1 MPYSSVAEDSVHF
14 VRVGTLCKGKVIDCT
29 PGTSLVEAVRLM
41 QAHDITGL
49 VVVENQRPVGI
60 FSIRDFR
67 RLVANSDGDISALS
81 VRHGMTAGLI
91 TVKDQDCVMDAI
103 FIMARHNIHRLGVVA
118 ADGSLVGLICA
129 TDLLSLQAKSPLY
142 LSTEID
148 AARSI
153 AELRLVS
160 AKMLDTV
167 ILASKTGADIRGL
180 VQLISHFNDAMT
192 QRLIY
197 LLEHEEGITLPQGA
211 SYLVLGSEGR
221 GEQTLRTDQDS
232 AMVCA
237 DDLGPDQQ
245 AQLERF
251 ALRIVEA
258 LESLGV
264 PLCPGNTM
272 ASNPQWRHTLS
283 EWKQLIEQWISVPK
297 PEHMVNFGMFQD
309 LRAIHGDPAF
319 ARQLHDHI
327 LAMVRRNEMFLHFV
341 GRNILRFPPPLG
353 MFGRFRVEKKGEHKG
368 KIDLKKAGIFA
379 ITEGASLLALEVG
392 VVDGTTWDKLE
403 LLGKRGVL
411 SAIDLETVEESFS
424 YLVRLRLQRQLK
436 AMAAGNKAS
445 NHVDPLI
452 MTDRERDRLRA
463 ALKGVATFLNIIRDH
478 YQLNLISR

>member
-1 MPYSSVAEDSVHF
+1 MPYSSVAEDSVLF
-14 VRVGTLCKGKVIDCT
+14 VRVGTLCKGTVIDCT
-29 PGTSLVEAVRLM
+29 PGTSLIEAIRLM
-41 QAHDITGL
+41 QSHDLTGL

-142 LSTEID
+142 LSNEID

-160 AKMLDTV
+160 AKMHDTV

-232 AMVCA
+232 AMVYA
-237 DDLGPDQQ
+237 DDLGRDQQ
-245 AQLERF
+245 AQMERF
-251 ALRIVEA
+251 ALRMVEA
-258 LESLGV
+258 LEILGV

-272 ASNPQWRHTLS
+272 ASNPQWRHTLT

-297 PEHMVNFGMFQD
+297 PEHMVSFGMFQD
-309 LRAIHGDPAF
+309 LRAIHGDPAL

-341 GRNILRFPPPLG
+341 ARNILRFPPPLG

-436 AMAAGNKAS
+436 AMAAGKKAS